1 MLKKMDKILYNAL
14 EEGGVYQMR
23 TSEFKPVQNYL
34 QILQDF
40 DRIYESYQNS
50 PTLFTVF
57 GAENIVVIA
66 DTHKLTLV
74 VEGIDFFDYE
84 KMEENL
90 VQLKN
95 QLEAIEISNECSE
108 ILIEM
113 IQNEDLTVSSIISK
127 IAQPNQT
134 IKIECTDTLY
144 GNGDYEIT
152 V

>member
-1 MLKKMDKILYNAL
+1 MDKILYNAL

-34 QILQDF
+34 QVLQDF
-40 DRIYESYQNS
+40 DKIYESYQNS

-57 GAENIVVIA
+57 GDEQIVVIA
-66 DTHKLTLV
+66 DTHKLALLV
-74 VEGIDFFDYE
+74 ERIDFSDYE

-90 VQLKN
+90 VQLKS
-95 QLEAIEISNECSE
+95 QLNANKISNESSE

-113 IQNEDLTVSSIISK
+113 IQNEDLTVSSIIAK

-144 GNGDYEIT
+144 GNGEYEIT

>member
-1 MLKKMDKILYNAL
+1 MDKILYNAL

-34 QILQDF
+34 QVLQDF

-50 PTLFTVF
+50 PTLFTVL
-57 GAENIVVIA
+57 GDENILVIA

-84 KMEENL
+84 KIEENL